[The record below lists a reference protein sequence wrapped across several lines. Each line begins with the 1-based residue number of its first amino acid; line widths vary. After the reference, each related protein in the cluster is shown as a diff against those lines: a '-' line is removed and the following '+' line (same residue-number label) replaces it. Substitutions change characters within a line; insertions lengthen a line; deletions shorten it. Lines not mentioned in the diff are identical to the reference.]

1 MCPYK
6 LRTVFSVLKN
16 AVRIASVEADAV
28 LAKSSKSLWDLLT
41 NDHNSIIMNTKTI
54 KALAGR
60 TMTVLLVFMSW

>member
-6 LRTVFSVLKN
+6 LRTVFSVFEN
-16 AVRIASVEADAV
+16 VVRIASVEADAV

-41 NDHNSIIMNTKTI
+41 NDHYSTTMKTKTV

-60 TMTVLLVFMSW
+60 TMTVLLGFMSW

>member
-6 LRTVFSVLKN
+6 LWTVFSVFEN
-16 AVRIASVEADAV
+16 VVRIASVEADAV

-41 NDHNSIIMNTKTI
+41 NDHNSIIMKTKTV

-60 TMTVLLVFMSW
+60 TMTVLLVIMSW

>member
-6 LRTVFSVLKN
+6 LRTVFSVFEN
-16 AVRIASVEADAV
+16 VVRIASVEADAV

-41 NDHNSIIMNTKTI
+41 NDHYSTIMKTKTV

-60 TMTVLLVFMSW
+60 TKTVLLGFMSW